1 MIHFKFTFSNLKMKF
16 TAILAG
22 ITAAYAAAIPVA
34 EDSSLEARNPGGINY
49 VQNYNG
55 GVANFKYNEGAGT
68 YSAKWNGNTDF
79 VVGLGWSTGAA
90 R

>member
-1 MIHFKFTFSNLKMKF
+1 MKF
-16 TAILAG
+16 TAAIAG
-22 ITAAYAAAIPVA
+22 LFAIGAAAAPVA
-34 EDSSLEARNPGGINY
+34 VAEGSEIEARNPGGINY

-55 GVANFKYNEGAGT
+55 GAANFKYNEGAGT
-68 YSAKWNGNTDF
+68 YSANWNGNTDF